1 MSVTAYKK
9 NQGRPTRQIALCA
22 VVAVLSWFLIQVSS
36 LFWKKQSGLPWL
48 GMTVLA
54 IGASAFL
61 SVVLLNRPK
70 WADFL
75 ISVQQEIDRVTW
87 PSMLEVKRATIVVLF
102 LLSSM
107 SVLIFGFDLVWQWV
121 FELIGF
127 LQISK
132 KG

>member
-22 VVAVLSWFLIQVSS
+22 VVAILSWFLIQVAS

-54 IGASAFL
+54 IGVSAFL

-102 LLSSM
+102 LLASM

-132 KG
+132 R

>member
-22 VVAVLSWFLIQVSS
+22 VVAVLSWFLIQVTT

-54 IGASAFL
+54 IGGSAFI

-102 LLSSM
+102 LLASM

-132 KG
+132 R